1 MECLVKNYLNSKSP
15 IICIANDYSFPNSLT
30 FNFEENTLDITKN
43 YRLSIQYYSS
53 AISIEENFGIWLW
66 NATWDDLKNTDDST
80 LYTGGI
86 FTGIYNGNP
95 FSQPITSFA
104 SIDLYGGGMIR
115 VLSEPSDAIKEV
127 TQSMNFYLVIVEEN
141 ME

>member
-15 IICIANDYSFPNSLT
+15 IICIANDSSFPNSLT
-30 FNFEENTLDITKN
+30 FNFGEDTLDITKN

-53 AISIEENFGIWLW
+53 AIDIEENFGIWLW
-66 NATWDDLKNTDDST
+66 NATWNDLKDTDSSM
-80 LYTGGI
+80 LYTGGT
-86 FTGIYNGNP
+86 FAGVHNGNP
-95 FSQPITSFA
+95 FSQSVMSFA
-104 SIDLYGGGMIR
+104 SVGRYGGMIR

-127 TQSMNFYLVIVEEN
+127 TQSLNFYLVIAEEN